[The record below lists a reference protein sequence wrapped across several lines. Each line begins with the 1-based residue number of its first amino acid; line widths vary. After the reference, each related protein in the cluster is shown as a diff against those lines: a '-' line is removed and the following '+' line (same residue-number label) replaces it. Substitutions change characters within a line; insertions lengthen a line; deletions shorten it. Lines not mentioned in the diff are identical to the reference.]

1 VSTVIGPLFRIAE
14 PKAIG
19 LGFAAQLRGGNMD
32 GALRGEDGLKSLGKV
47 MRVLDCFSTRDRALS
62 LGEICVRTGF
72 PKATTHRLVASLRDV
87 GLLDQDRERDRY
99 RLGLKLFGLGNTVL
113 ANMDLHREARPFIE
127 QLTRLSGHSVH
138 LAVFDG
144 RQAVVIHRADP
155 HPEGSPVAFIEAAP
169 AHCTSVGKAILAF
182 QPPEMLERLAV
193 LGALA
198 RYTETTITE
207 PARLAAHLAET
218 RERGWSLD
226 EEEHQP
232 GLRCVG
238 APIRDQSGRVFAA
251 ISVSA
256 PIRELPQSR
265 VAAAVKLVR
274 HTAQGIS
281 VALGWRG

>member
-1 VSTVIGPLFRIAE
+1 MVGT
-14 PKAIG
+14 
-19 LGFAAQLRGGNMD
+19 LRD
-32 GALRGEDGLKSLGKV
+32 EDGLKSLGKV
-47 MRVLDCFSTRDRALS
+47 MRVLECFSTRDRALS

-72 PKATTHRLVASLRDV
+72 PKTTTHRLVASLRDV
-87 GLLDQDRERDRY
+87 GLLDQDQERDRY

-113 ANMDLHREARPFIE
+113 ANMDLHREARPFID

-155 HPEGSPVAFIEAAP
+155 HPEGSPVVFIEAAP
-169 AHCTSVGKAILAF
+169 AHCTGVGKAILAF
-182 QPPEMLERLAV
+182 QPSDMLSQLAA
-193 LGALA
+193 LGALV
-198 RYTETTITE
+198 RYTDTTITD
-207 PARLAAHLAET
+207 PARLAVHLAET
-218 RERGWSLD
+218 RDRGWSVD
-226 EEEHQP
+226 EGEHQP

-256 PIRELPQSR
+256 PNRELPQSR
-265 VAAAVKLVR
+265 VMAAAKLVL
-274 HTAQGIS
+274 HAAQAIS